1 MILNNKDITRLREL
15 AKQVREIAELPIQQK
30 NKALWQAVNDRKM
43 IRPTVFVRDYP
54 IYMINYNNELTTTIE
69 DEFLQKIEADLLLMI
84 YEWKHLRCDRVI
96 EPIIKCPVTV
106 EDTRFG
112 CEAAVRD
119 LRDVIYGE
127 EINTSKHFERQINCV
142 EDLEK
147 IKDPIVTYDEE
158 TTMKNFNLMK
168 EIFDGILD
176 VKLYGIDFFHFVPWD
191 DLLSW
196 MGIEEGMYDF
206 VLNPELMHKAV
217 EKYVEASINRAKQ
230 YERLGLVSSNNTN
243 MKVGQGGPGYTSE
256 LPPPTESGI
265 GARLCDNWGDGADQI
280 LTSVSPAM
288 SQEFAFNYEKKWA
301 EMFGLF
307 AYGCCERLDHKINEL
322 KTFKNLR
329 KLSISPF
336 ADLEA
341 AMEKLGGDV
350 VVSFKPNS
358 NYLTDPVWNK
368 ELSKKELIRVC
379 ELAHKYNCNVE
390 IIMKTLITLRGE
402 PQRLWEWCD
411 MALDIVSN
419 Y

>member
-1 MILNNKDITRLREL
+1 MQNKDVARLREL
-15 AKQVREIAELPIQQK
+15 AKQVREIAELPIQQT
-30 NKALWQAVNDRKM
+30 NKKLWQAVNDRKM

-54 IYMINYNNELTTTIE
+54 IYMIKYKDELTTTIT
-69 DEFLQKIEADLLLMI
+69 DPFLKKLEADMLLRI
-84 YEWKHLRCDRVI
+84 YEWNHLRCDRVI
-96 EPIIKCPVTV
+96 EPVIKCPVTV
-106 EDTRFG
+106 SDTGFG
-112 CEAAVRD
+112 IEASVKQLQD
-119 LRDVIYGE
+119 FIYGE
-127 EINTSKHFERQINCV
+127 EINTSKHFERQIKC
-142 EDLEK
+142 EDDIAM
-147 IKDPIVTYDEE
+147 IKNPVVTYDEE
-158 TTMKNFNLMK
+158 STMKNFNMMK

-176 VKLYGIDFFHFVPWD
+176 VKLYGIDYFLCTPWD

-206 VLNPELMHKAV
+206 VLNPDLMHKAMDRYIDACV
-217 EKYVEASINRAKQ
+217 SRAKQ
-230 YERLGLVSSNNTN
+230 YESLGLISSNNTN
-243 MKVGQGGPGYTSE
+243 KFVGQGGLGYTSD
-256 LPPPTESGI
+256 LPAPTESGI

-288 SQEFAFNYEKKWA
+288 SQEFAFDHEKKWA

-307 AYGCCERLDHKINEL
+307 AYGCCERLDHKINEV

-336 ADLEA
+336 SDLEA
-341 AMEKLGGDV
+341 AMEKLGGDI

-358 NYLTDPVWNK
+358 NYLADPVWNK
-368 ELSKKELIRVC
+368 ELSRNELIKVC
-379 ELAHKYNCNVE
+379 DLAHKYNCNVE